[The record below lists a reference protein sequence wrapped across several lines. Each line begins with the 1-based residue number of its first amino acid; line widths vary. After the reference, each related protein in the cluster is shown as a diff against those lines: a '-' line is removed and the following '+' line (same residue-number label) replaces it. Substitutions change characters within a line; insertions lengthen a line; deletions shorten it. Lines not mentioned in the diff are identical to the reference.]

1 MIPLP
6 YMQNLKH
13 NDTNEL
19 ISKRETDSQIQRM
32 NLQLLGEKGGGR
44 ARLKVW
50 DGHAHT
56 GIFKMDNQQRPTVQH
71 REFCSVLCNNLHG
84 KRILKRK
91 DTCVYKTESLCYTPE
106 TNTAFN

>member
-1 MIPLP
+1 MISLP

-56 GIFKMDNQQRPTVQH
+56 GIFKMDKDLPYGTGNSAQYYATTYMEK
-71 REFCSVLCNNLHG
+71 EF
-84 KRILKRK
+84 
-91 DTCVYKTESLCYTPE
+91 
-106 TNTAFN
+106 